1 MNTKRQ
7 YRTYTKEFKEEAL
20 GLITEQG
27 YSVPQAADALGV
39 SSNLLYTWKQKAEE
53 LESSNVTSDERTELL
68 ALRKEVKQLRVE
80 KEILKNHQCLLRER
94 NEVKFRYIR
103 DNRSQFEIKTVCKVL
118 KVSRSAYYDLLTKPA
133 KIISENELNLYRT
146 ANRLFK
152 RSRNSLGSRQLAKKL
167 REEGFIIGRYR
178 TRSIMRKLGLVV
190 TQRQAYKITTKRKH
204 SDSVADNV
212 LSQHFN
218 PPQPNKPWA
227 GDITY
232 LRTNQGWLY
241 LAIVMDFNSRRIIG
255 WSLSKRMTVS
265 LVERALQMA
274 ITLRR
279 PDSGVL
285 FHSDRGSQYT
295 SKPFQSLLTKNGM
308 VASMSSVGACLDNA
322 VVERFFGSLKHEWL
336 LNIVH
341 LTRESMKQDVEE
353 YIRYYN
359 HERLHTTLGDL
370 TPINYEK
377 LQSQVSDCA

>member
-1 MNTKRQ
+1 M
-7 YRTYTKEFKEEAL
+7 
-20 GLITEQG
+20 
-27 YSVPQAADALGV
+27 
-39 SSNLLYTWKQKAEE
+39 
-53 LESSNVTSDERTELL
+53 
-68 ALRKEVKQLRVE
+68 
-80 KEILKNHQCLLRER
+80 
-94 NEVKFRYIR
+94 
-103 DNRSQFEIKTVCKVL
+103 L
-118 KVSRSAYYDLLTKPA
+118 KVSRSAYYDWLTRPA

-146 ANRLFK
+146 AKRLFK

-218 PPQPNKPWA
+218 PPQPNKAWA
-227 GDITY
+227 GDVTY

-241 LAIVMDFNSRRIIG
+241 LAIVMDLNSRRIIG